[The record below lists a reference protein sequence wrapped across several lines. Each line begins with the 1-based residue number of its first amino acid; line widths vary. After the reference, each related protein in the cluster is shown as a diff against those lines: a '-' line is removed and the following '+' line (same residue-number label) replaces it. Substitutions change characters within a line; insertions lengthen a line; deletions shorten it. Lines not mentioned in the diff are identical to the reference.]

1 MADTDTDN
9 GYQPERG
16 RSDVWLA
23 MIDEYLASFKD
34 WRDTCDKIGREYAD
48 LNVLRGTVRD
58 RKFSLLWSTAEV
70 VKPSIYSR
78 PPEPVV
84 VPRFKDRRPL
94 YRTASE
100 VLERSVKVEFDLQ
113 SINDAMLLLRDDLV
127 LFGRGVPWVRYDSSD
142 GDKACFEVVYRDDFA
157 HEMARNWTEVGW
169 VARRAWICPD
179 DFKERWGL
187 DAYLS
192 ACTKVNRDAIDVA
205 GGTREPK
212 VPVWEIWSKTENKV
226 VWVTDGVDETLEES
240 EPHLKLQ
247 GFFPCP
253 RPAFGTLEPG
263 GLMPVPD
270 YLMYKDQAE
279 EVNAITNRIMALAQ
293 AVKVRG
299 FYSSGS
305 GEASKAL
312 EHAIQMNDDNLI
324 LIGIANLAS
333 LSSAGGGDMVSW
345 FPIDEIAKTIGA
357 LIEYRRQLLDDV
369 YQIVGIAD
377 IMRGSTDATETATAQ
392 RLKAQAGSIRI
403 RDKQNELVR
412 VARDMVAIT
421 AEIIAENFDRETIFE
436 MAQTETPRDADIKRR
451 VKEIEQQARQ
461 IADQAQQQ
469 GAQIMQQAQQA
480 QDPEAQQ
487 QAQQQLEQLGQ
498 QADRQIQALMMQAE
512 KVSQTVTQ
520 EQIMKFFRDQRIRPF
535 VLDVESDST
544 IQADEDAEKQRRAE
558 FLQAMGGVIGQFA
571 PLLQDRPELT
581 PFFGEVLKFAVA
593 PYRAGRDL
601 DNAIDET
608 LEQMQQRDPSDNPE
622 AEAAR
627 AQAETEQ
634 RKAGLE
640 EQRMQLDAQKFQAE
654 QQGAQEDRQLK
665 VMEIQSKQQ
674 TEAQKMELERLKIQA
689 DLQIKQLD
697 AENKRMEG
705 KIKLQDAQMRQS
717 EAQVNMQRDEQR
729 FAMDIA
735 QGEQT
740 IQQNAQKAQDQRVNA
755 QASAAAKMQRSQNQG
770 GIGNV

>member
-1 MADTDTDN
+1 MTDHDN
-9 GYQPERG
+9 DAYEPERNE
-16 RSDVWLA
+16 SAVWLA
-23 MIDEYLASFKD
+23 MLDEYKAAFKD
-34 WRDTCDKIGREYAD
+34 WHDTCDKIGREYAD
-48 LNVLRGTVRD
+48 LNVLRGTLRD

-70 VKPSIYSR
+70 IKPSIYSR

-100 VLERSVKVEFDLQ
+100 ILERSVKVEFDMQ
-113 SINDAMLLLRDDLV
+113 SINDAMLLLRDDLT
-127 LFGRGVPWVRYDSSD
+127 LFSRGVPWVRYDSKD
-142 GDKACFEVVYRDDFA
+142 GDKACFDVVYRDDFA
-157 HEMARNWTEVGW
+157 HQMARNWTEVGW
-169 VARRAWICPD
+169 VARRAWVCCK
-179 DFKERWGL
+179 DFKERWGE
-187 DAYLS
+187 DAYM
-192 ACTKVNRDAIDVA
+192 AARAKVNRDAIDVA

-212 VPVWEIWSKTENKV
+212 IPVWEIWSKTENKV

-240 EPHLKLQ
+240 KPHLKLQ

-324 LIGIANLAS
+324 LHGIANLAS
-333 LSSAGGGDMVSW
+333 LSSAGGGDMISW

-392 RLKAQAGSIRI
+392 RLKAQAGSVRI

-412 VARDMVAIT
+412 VARDMVCIT

-436 MAQTETPRDADIKRR
+436 MAQTETPTDVDIKRR
-451 VKEIEQQARQ
+451 VSEIRRQ
-461 IADQAQQQ
+461 IEEVAQQAQQQ
-469 GAQIMQQAQQA
+469 ASQLMQQAQQA

-498 QADRQIQALMMQAE
+498 QADQQIQGLIAQAQKAE
-512 KVSQTVTQ
+512 ETVTQ
-520 EQIMKFFRDQRIRPF
+520 EQVMEFFRDQRIRPF

-571 PLLQDRPELT
+571 PLLQERPELT

-608 LEQMQQRDPSDNPE
+608 LEQMQQRDPSNNPE

-627 AQAETEQ
+627 ATAETEQ

-640 EQRMQLDAQKFQAE
+640 EQRLQLEAQKFQAE

-665 VMEIQSKQQ
+665 AMELQSKQQ

-689 DLQIKQLD
+689 DIQIKQLD
-697 AENKRMEG
+697 ARNKELDG
-705 KIKLQDAQMRQS
+705 QIKMR
-717 EAQVNMQRDEQR
+717 EAQTREFEAQANMQRDEQR

-735 QGEQT
+735 KGEQSM
-740 IQQNAQKAQDQRVNA
+740 QQEAQRAQDQRVNA
-755 QASAAAKMQRSQNQG
+755 QVAAAAKMQRPQNQRGVNG
-770 GIGNV
+770 G